1 MTYKFNQIPIELKNT
16 PHWILWRSELR
27 EGKKTKVPYQINGE
41 MAQSNNKRSWSTFPT
56 IIKFFEK
63 GGYDGIGFMFSKDD
77 PFIGI
82 DIDHCV
88 SEGALTEL
96 AEDVIETVQSY
107 TEYSPSGE
115 GIHIIA
121 KGKLPLKGPGTGR
134 KNPTLG
140 LEVYRHG
147 RYFTFTGDCLD
158 NVPVQERTEEFK
170 VLFKKYLEEKPK
182 PVPKTTVAVEREDI
196 SNLTNAQLW
205 EKMFNSKNGASIQ
218 SLFQGHLIN
227 GDHSS
232 TDMALCNHLA
242 FWTDKDPI
250 KMDDMFRESSLIRE
264 KWDKPHSSDGR
275 TYGQMTIDTAIL
287 ATPSTISDFEPQQEK
302 PYEIYISD
310 DSQGIEDTEE
320 IIDKVPNF
328 HLTELGNAERIVY
341 YHGDNIRY
349 CNELEWLI
357 WNGKQWKEDSKRK
370 IEAIT
375 AKTLRGL
382 YTESAAEE
390 DKYRSK
396 QFHDWAKKCEK
407 RAIRIN
413 SILDVR
419 PMVSVR
425 KQDLD
430 SHKFLFNCENGV
442 VDLKTGEL
450 LQHDRDLL
458 LTKISPIPY
467 KKDAECPNWISFLAS
482 IFLTPDN
489 KPDYEVIDFLQKAI
503 GYSLTGVT
511 KEQVMFFLF
520 GNGRNGK
527 STFINT
533 IQDLLG
539 DYGKQTN
546 SDTFIKKRND
556 SGINNDV
563 ARLDGARF
571 VSAVESE
578 EGQQLSEALVK
589 QITGGE
595 KMSARF
601 LRQEYFEFTPEFK
614 VFFTTNHKPIIKG
627 SDEGIW
633 RRIKLIPF
641 TVTIPKDKIDYDLP
655 DKLSKEMPGILKWA
669 VDGCLKWQVE
679 GLKEPKAVME
689 ATASYREDMDILG
702 PFLEENCTIQ
712 VNSKIEAKSLYENYT
727 KWCYQN
733 NELELKNRVF
743 YRQLEIRGFK
753 KEKGAKNKTF
763 IHGITFNQYVGAG
776 LFQDNESEIDGK
788 SQKDDG
794 KGYQGVT
801 GGLSESNPNNVTSI
815 NRKKL

>member
-1 MTYKFNQIPIELKNT
+1 MRYKFNQIPAELKNT
-16 PHWILWRSELR
+16 PHWILWRSEVR
-27 EGKKTKVPYQINGE
+27 NGKKTKVPYQINGE

-56 IIKFFEK
+56 IIKFYEQ
-63 GGYDGIGFMFSKDD
+63 GDYDGIGFMFSKDD

-82 DIDHCV
+82 DIDHCIQ
-88 SEGALTEL
+88 EGALTSL
-96 AEDVIETVQSY
+96 AEDVIETVNSY
-107 TEYSPSGE
+107 TEYSPSGD

-134 KNPTLG
+134 KNVDLG

-158 NVPVQERTEEFK
+158 QVPVEDRTDELK
-170 VLFKKYLEEKPK
+170 VLFEKYLKEKTK
-182 PVPKTTVAVEREDI
+182 PEKKQSATSFEREDI
-196 SNLTNAQLW
+196 TSLSNAELW
-205 EKMFNSKNGASIQ
+205 ERMFDSKNGASIKD
-218 SLFQGHLIN
+218 LFQGMLIN

-242 FWTDKDPI
+242 FWTDKDVA
-250 KMDDMFRESSLIRE
+250 KMDSMFRESSLLRE

-287 ATPSTISDFEPQQEK
+287 STPSTIADYEPPEEK
-302 PYEIYISD
+302 KYEVYISD
-310 DSQGIEDTEE
+310 NSIEDTEE
-320 IIDKVPNF
+320 IIDEAPKF
-328 HLTELGNAERIVY
+328 HLTELGNAERIAY
-341 YHGDNIRY
+341 YHGENVRY

-357 WNGKQWKEDSKRK
+357 WNGKHWHEDSKRQ

-375 AKTLRGL
+375 AKTLRAIYGEAKA
-382 YTESAAEE
+382 TE
-390 DKYRSK
+390 DKYQSK
-396 QFHDWAKKCEK
+396 LLHDWAKKCE
-407 RAIRIN
+407 RRSIRIN

-419 PMVSVR
+419 PMVSV
-425 KQDLD
+425 KKKELD
-430 SHKFLFNCENGV
+430 AHNFLFNCDNGV
-442 VDLKTGEL
+442 IDLKTGEL
-450 LQHDRDLL
+450 LPHDRDLL
-458 LTKISPIPY
+458 LTKISPIKY
-467 KKDAECPNWISFLAS
+467 DRNAECPNWKAFLES
-482 IFLTPDN
+482 IFKTPAGE
-489 KPDYEVIDFLQKAI
+489 PDYELINYLQKAI

-527 STFINT
+527 STFINI

-539 DYGKQTN
+539 DYGRQTN
-546 SDTFIKKRND
+546 SDTFLKKRND

-614 VFFTTNHKPIIKG
+614 VFFTTNHKPIVKG

-633 RRIKLIPF
+633 RRIMLIPF

-655 DKLSKEMPGILKWA
+655 DKLAKEMPGVLRWA
-669 VDGCLKWQVE
+669 VEGCMKWQAE
-679 GLKEPKAVME
+679 GLRAPEAVKA
-689 ATASYREDMDILG
+689 ATAEYREDMDILA
-702 PFLEENCTIQ
+702 PFIDENCT
-712 VNSKIEAKSLYENYT
+712 VNPSVKIEAKLLYENYT
-727 KWCYQN
+727 KWCFQN
-733 NELELKNRVF
+733 NELDLKNRAF

-753 KEKGAKNKTF
+753 KEKGAKNRTF
-763 IHGITFNQYVGAG
+763 IIGMTLNNHASAS
-776 LFQDNESEIDGK
+776 LFST
-788 SQKDDG
+788 DD
-794 KGYQGVT
+794 KKE
-801 GGLSESNPNNVTSI
+801 ESNITPI
-815 NRKKL
+815 NRKKI

>member
-1 MTYKFNQIPIELKNT
+1 MTHQFHNIPTELKNT

-56 IIKFFEK
+56 AIKFFEK

-88 SEGALTEL
+88 NEGALTEL

-121 KGKLPLKGPGTGR
+121 KGTLPLKGPGTGR
-134 KNPTLG
+134 KNPKLG
-140 LEVYRHG
+140 LEIYRHG
-147 RYFTFTGDCLD
+147 RYFTFTGNNLGET
-158 NVPVQERTEEFK
+158 PVQDGTEQFK
-170 VLFKKYLEEKPK
+170 ILFNKYLEEKPK
-182 PVPKTTVAVEREDI
+182 PEAKVSSNFSEREDI
-196 SNLTNAQLW
+196 RNLPSSELW
-205 EKMFNSKNGASIQ
+205 ERMFSSKNGGNIKD
-218 SLFQGHLIN
+218 LFQGHLIN

-242 FWTDKDPI
+242 FWTDKDAS
-250 KMDDMFRESSLIRE
+250 KMDSMFRESSLLRE
-264 KWDKPHSSDGR
+264 KWDKQHSGDGR
-275 TYGQMTIDTAIL
+275 TYGQMTIETAIL
-287 ATPSTISDFEPQQEK
+287 ATPSTISDFEPPEEK
-302 PYEIYISD
+302 KYEIYISD
-310 DSQGIEDTEE
+310 EPSEIEDTEE

-357 WNGKQWKEDSKRK
+357 WNGKQWQEDSKRN
-370 IEAIT
+370 IEALA

-382 YTESAAEE
+382 YTESKAEE
-390 DKYRSK
+390 DRYRAK
-396 QFHDWAKKCEK
+396 QLNDWAKKCEK

-419 PMVSVR
+419 PMVSIR
-425 KQDLD
+425 KKELD
-430 SHKFLFNCENGV
+430 AHKFLFNCDNGV
-442 VDLKTGEL
+442 IDLRTGEL
-450 LQHDRDLL
+450 SPHDRDLL
-458 LTKISPIPY
+458 FTKISPIEY
-467 KKDAECPNWISFLAS
+467 KKDAKCPNWLAFLES
-482 IFLTPDN
+482 IFLTPEG
-489 KPDYEVIDFLQKAI
+489 KPDHELIEFLQKAI
-503 GYSLTGVT
+503 GYSFTGVT
-511 KEQVMFFLF
+511 KEQIMFFLF

-539 DYGKQTN
+539 DYGRQTN
-546 SDTFIKKRND
+546 SDTFLKKKND

-578 EGQQLSEALVK
+578 EGQQLSESLVK

-641 TVTIPKDKIDYDLP
+641 TVTIPKDQIDYDLP
-655 DKLSKEMPGILKWA
+655 DKLAKEMPGILRWA
-669 VDGCLKWQVE
+669 VEGCLKWQAE
-679 GLKEPKAVME
+679 GLIEPKVVME

-702 PFLEENCTIQ
+702 PFLEENCTIHKSLQ
-712 VNSKIEAKSLYENYT
+712 IEAKSLYENYT
-727 KWCYQN
+727 KWCYSN
-733 NELELKNRVF
+733 NEMELKNRSF
-743 YRQLEIRGFK
+743 YRQMEIRGFK
-753 KEKGAKNKTF
+753 KEKGNRNKVF
-763 IHGITFNQYVGAG
+763 IQGLTLNQFAGAG
-776 LFQDNESEIDGK
+776 FFTEEDEGVIEKGK
-788 SQKDDG
+788 SVIEANQDKE
-794 KGYQGVT
+794 
-801 GGLSESNPNNVTSI
+801 LNNPI
-815 NRKKL
+815 PFNRKKL

>member
-1 MTYKFNQIPIELKNT
+1 MRYKFNQIPAELRNT
-16 PHWILWRSELR
+16 PHWILWRSEVR
-27 EGKKTKVPYQINGE
+27 NGKKTKVPYQINGE

-56 IIKFFEK
+56 IIKFYEQ

-77 PFIGI
+77 PFVGI
-82 DIDHCV
+82 DIDHCIQ
-88 SEGALTEL
+88 EGALTSL
-96 AEDVIETVQSY
+96 AEDVIETVNSY
-107 TEYSPSGE
+107 TEYSPSGD

-134 KNPTLG
+134 KNVDLG

-158 NVPVQERTEEFK
+158 QVPVEDRTDELK
-170 VLFKKYLEEKPK
+170 VLFEKYLKEKPK
-182 PVPKTTVAVEREDI
+182 PEKKQSNTSFEREDI
-196 SNLTNAQLW
+196 TSLSNAELW
-205 EKMFNSKNGASIQ
+205 ERMFDSKSGAAIKD
-218 SLFQGHLIN
+218 LFQGMLIN
-227 GDHSS
+227 DDHSS

-242 FWTDKDPI
+242 FWTDKDAA
-250 KMDDMFRESSLIRE
+250 KMDSMFRESSLLRE

-287 ATPSTISDFEPQQEK
+287 STPSTIADYEPPEEK
-302 PYEIYISD
+302 KYEVYISD
-310 DSQGIEDTEE
+310 NSIEDTEE
-320 IIDKVPNF
+320 IIDEAPKF
-328 HLTELGNAERIVY
+328 HLTELGNAERIAY
-341 YHGDNIRY
+341 YHGENVRY

-357 WNGKQWKEDSKRK
+357 WNGKHWHEDSKRQ

-375 AKTLRGL
+375 AKTLRAIYGEAKA
-382 YTESAAEE
+382 TE
-390 DKYRSK
+390 DKYQSK
-396 QFHDWAKKCEK
+396 LLHDWAKKCE
-407 RAIRIN
+407 RRSIRIN

-419 PMVSVR
+419 PMVSV
-425 KQDLD
+425 KKKELD
-430 SHKFLFNCENGV
+430 SHSFLFNCDNGV
-442 VDLKTGEL
+442 IDLKTGEL
-450 LQHDRDLL
+450 LPHDRDLL
-458 LTKISPIPY
+458 LTKISPIKY
-467 KKDAECPNWISFLAS
+467 DRNAECPNWKAFLES
-482 IFLTPDN
+482 IFKTHTGEADHELIN
-489 KPDYEVIDFLQKAI
+489 YLQKAI

-527 STFINT
+527 STFINI

-539 DYGKQTN
+539 DYGRQTN
-546 SDTFIKKRND
+546 SDTFLKKRND

-614 VFFTTNHKPIIKG
+614 VFFTTNHKPIVKG

-633 RRIKLIPF
+633 RRIMLIPF

-655 DKLSKEMPGILKWA
+655 DKLAKEMPGVLRWA
-669 VDGCLKWQVE
+669 VEGCMKWQAE
-679 GLKEPKAVME
+679 GLRAPEAVKA
-689 ATASYREDMDILG
+689 ATAEYREDMDILG
-702 PFLEENCTIQ
+702 PFIDENCTVHSTAQ
-712 VNSKIEAKSLYENYT
+712 IEAKSLYESYT

-733 NELELKNRVF
+733 NEMDLKNRAF

-753 KEKGAKNKTF
+753 KEKGTGNKTF
-763 IHGITFNQYVGAG
+763 ITGITLNQFAGAN
-776 LFQDNESEIDGK
+776 LFSTENKEEK
-788 SQKDDG
+788 
-794 KGYQGVT
+794 
-801 GGLSESNPNNVTSI
+801 NNVTPI
-815 NRKKL
+815 NRKKV